1 MRNSKFSAA
10 PANVF
15 NEVVLGAG
23 MFVETFV
30 PSTAVIGNVLFATDG
45 GANFNATPSFI
56 DYADGLDNVPPNTK
70 ELKDI
75 DSWTVTIGGT
85 GKTVNP
91 AQIKRLLAGA
101 DVDDTDTTKIT
112 PRDYLTQADFEDF
125 WWLGPVAKTA
135 DGTDATFLA
144 IHIINALSTG
154 GMQMQSANRDKGS
167 FPFTFTGHYSM
178 ADLDQVPFE
187 IYCKNP
193 TT

>member
-23 MFVETFV
+23 MFVDTFT

-45 GANFNATPSFI
+45 GANFNAAPSFI

-75 DSWTVTIGGT
+75 DSWDVTIGGT

-101 DVDDTDTTKIT
+101 DV
-112 PRDYLTQADFEDF
+112 
-125 WWLGPVAKTA
+125 

-178 ADLDQVPFE
+178 TDLDQVPFE

>member
-1 MRNSKFSAA
+1 MRNSVFSEA

-15 NEVVLGAG
+15 NEIVMGAG
-23 MFVETFV
+23 MFVDTFV

-45 GANFNATPSFI
+45 GANFTATPNFI
-56 DYADGLDNVPPNTK
+56 DLADGIDNVPPNTK

-75 DSWTVTIGGT
+75 DYWDVTMSGT

-91 AQIKRLLAGA
+91 AQVKRLLAGA
-101 DVDDTDTTKIT
+101 DVDGTDATKIT
-112 PRDYLTQADFEDF
+112 PRNYLKASDFEDF

-135 DGTDATFLA
+135 AGSDSTYLA
-144 IHIINALSTG
+144 IHILNSLSTG

-178 ADLDQVPFE
+178 TDLDQVPFE